1 MTRILIFPV
10 TLNWEWNLSN
20 LGNTRKVTRIL
31 IFPVTLNWKWL
42 ELRILGNTR
51 KVTRILIFPVTLNW
65 KSNLR
70 ILGNTR
76 KVTRI
81 FDFCKTRSIGLEWLL
96 FTWIHIANLGFSIF
110 VKLAPLDWNDFYSH
124 EFTLLTCLGVCRM
137 NLNGTYKNWI
147 SQSLWTRVKIL

>member
-1 MTRILIFPV
+1 MTRMRI
-10 TLNWEWNLSN
+10 

-42 ELRILGNTR
+42 NWEFWVILEKWLGFWFSQSLWTGNEIWAIW
-51 KVTRILIFPVTLNW
+51 VILEKWLGFWFSQLEKWLGFWFSQSLWTGSDSNW
-65 KSNLR
+65 EFWV
-70 ILGNTR
+70 ILE
-76 KVTRI
+76 K
-81 FDFCKTRSIGLEWLL
+81 W
-96 FTWIHIANLGFSIF
+96 LGFSIF

>member
-1 MTRILIFPV
+1 MTTWFPNWIHKFERDLQKLIFPV
-10 TLNWEWNLSN
+10 TLNWEWN
-20 LGNTRKVTRIL
+20 
-31 IFPVTLNWKWL
+31 
-42 ELRILGNTR
+42 LRILGNTR

-65 KSNLR
+65 KWLKWAIWVILEKWLGFWFSQSLWTGSDSNWEFWV
-70 ILGNTR
+70 ILE
-76 KVTRI
+76 K
-81 FDFCKTRSIGLEWLL
+81 W
-96 FTWIHIANLGFSIF
+96 LGFSIF